1 MLLGVSP
8 VDEIEIDRSS
18 TDIVNLQLPTSTSSQ
33 NTAKRMKTM
42 EEDEILTLRAERE
55 KYIQE
60 AEFYRVKTLYVK
72 LKIQQMKTRTD
83 SEFWNAGSPF
93 GQNYKIWDTEMYD
106 KVR

>member
-33 NTAKRMKTM
+33 NTAKRRKTM

-83 SEFWNAGSPF
+83 SEF
-93 GQNYKIWDTEMYD
+93 
-106 KVR
+106 